1 MAFTATL
8 TLTDNFGVDVT
19 LSDLYVRVDR
29 IDGGKQSAIITAGLY
44 REGGA
49 ELVANST
56 YTFQPSVA
64 ESAGNFIAQAYEHL
78 KTLPEFE
85 GAEDC

>member
-1 MAFTATL
+1 MALTATL

-19 LSDLYVRVDR
+19 LPDLYVRVDR
-29 IDGGKQSAIITAGLY
+29 VDGGKQSVIATAGLY
-44 REGGA
+44 RKNGA

-64 ESAGNFIAQAYEHL
+64 ESAANFIAQAYEHL

>member
-1 MAFTATL
+1 MALTATL

-19 LSDLYVRVDR
+19 LTDLYVRVDR

-44 REGGA
+44 REAGA

-64 ESAGNFIAQAYEHL
+64 GDASNFIAQAYEHL
-78 KTLPEFE
+78 KALPEFE